1 MVLRCYERFCG
12 FKKPPLSI
20 DSKSRRGQTLST
32 ESGVR
37 VGAFLR
43 EANAASSSLSRDS
56 NG

>member
-1 MVLRCYERFCG
+1 MNGFAPSRNHRF
-12 FKKPPLSI
+12 LI
-20 DSKSRRGQTLST
+20 DSKNCRGQTLFT
-32 ESGVR
+32 GLGVR